1 MELVD
6 KVYEIIEK
14 AMCAYYT
21 GDFTLTIDGNQW
33 KLSLDLNQ
41 WKAPLVL
48 VYEGDEEGFFEFL
61 EKELRNRQ
69 HRRGNT
75 AYKSLKNGSRG
86 KRKHF
91 LFLFSIAAK
100 LRK

>member
-6 KVYEIIEK
+6 KVYETIEK

-48 VYEGDEEGFFEFL
+48 VYEGDEEGFLNFLKKNLEIGNWIEQNIIL
-61 EKELRNRQ
+61 EKWLLQVKEIN
-69 HRRGNT
+69 
-75 AYKSLKNGSRG
+75 
-86 KRKHF
+86 
-91 LFLFSIAAK
+91 I
-100 LRK
+100 

>member
-69 HRRGNT
+69 AFEKPSVAN
-75 AYKSLKNGSRG
+75 
-86 KRKHF
+86 RKK
-91 LFLFSIAAK
+91 IMRAIYIQK
-100 LRK
+100 LQQVEE

>member
-69 HRRGNT
+69 LDRTKYYSGEMTTPGEGNQYIVL
-75 AYKSLKNGSRG
+75 AHGDREWSKED
-86 KRKHF
+86 
-91 LFLFSIAAK
+91 
-100 LRK
+100 

>member
-48 VYEGDEEGFFEFL
+48 VYEGDEEGFSNFL
-61 EKELRNRQ
+61 K
-69 HRRGNT
+69 
-75 AYKSLKNGSRG
+75 KN
-86 KRKHF
+86 
-91 LFLFSIAAK
+91 LETDN
-100 LRK
+100 